1 MLTKPVQDAINAQIN
16 SELLASYSYLSMS
29 AWCQRANFTGAA
41 SWMRLQSQE
50 EYGHAM
56 RLFDFVLAKDAQPE
70 LSAIKGPRGE
80 FKSLLDVFE
89 TAYKQEQGVTKQ
101 INTLYELA
109 FKQRA
114 FDTAV
119 QMQWFVNEQVEEEKS
134 MREIVAKLRMVGDD
148 APSLLEIDRELGSR
162 TPGADPGA
170 AAEGGA

>member
-1 MLTKPVQDAINAQIN
+1 MLTKPVQDAITRQIN

-41 SWMRLQSQE
+41 SWLRLQSRE

-56 RLFDFVLAKDAQPE
+56 RLFDFMLAKDARPE
-70 LSAIKGPRGE
+70 LAAIKEPRSE
-80 FKSLLDVFE
+80 FKSVLDVFE
-89 TAYKQEQGVTKQ
+89 TAYKQEQGVSTQ

-162 TPGADPGA
+162 TPEAGGD
-170 AAEGGA
+170 AEGEGA